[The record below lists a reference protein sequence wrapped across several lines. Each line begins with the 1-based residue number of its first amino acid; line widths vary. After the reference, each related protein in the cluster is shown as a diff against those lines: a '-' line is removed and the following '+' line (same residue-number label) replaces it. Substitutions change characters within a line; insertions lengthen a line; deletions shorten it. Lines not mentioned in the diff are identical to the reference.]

1 MIKYLKLFN
10 AIRIEILNNF
20 RRRLQSVQWRL
31 DNKHNYTSLSK
42 NVKDSKI
49 IKVGNFSYGE
59 INAESFENKD
69 EKLIIGN
76 FVSIAPNVLFILG
89 GNHQIDTFTCY
100 PLKAQFLEPYCNE
113 DAQTKGPI
121 IVEDEVWIGNN
132 VIVMSG
138 IKIGKG
144 AIVAAGSVVTK
155 DIPPFAIVGG
165 NPAKFIKWRFAEEL
179 ISKRVEIN
187 INTIELEIIKQN
199 IDLFYKRL
207 DSDTVDLIKKYDSGF
222 SNNNKL

>member
-1 MIKYLKLFN
+1 M
-10 AIRIEILNNF
+10 
-20 RRRLQSVQWRL
+20 
-31 DNKHNYTSLSK
+31 
-42 NVKDSKI
+42 
-49 IKVGNFSYGE
+49 
-59 INAESFENKD
+59 
-69 EKLIIGN
+69 
-76 FVSIAPNVLFILG
+76 
-89 GNHQIDTFTCY
+89 
-100 PLKAQFLEPYCNE
+100 EPYCNE